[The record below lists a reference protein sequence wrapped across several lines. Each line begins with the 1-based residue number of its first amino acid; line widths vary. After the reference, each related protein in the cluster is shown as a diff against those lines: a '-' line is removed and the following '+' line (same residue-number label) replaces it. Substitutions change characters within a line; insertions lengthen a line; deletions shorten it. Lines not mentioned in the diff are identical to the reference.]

1 MQREEA
7 LDMRVLLADAQ
18 AKVRSALRLLLEQE
32 PDMEVAAEVSDGRA
46 LLAAAG
52 ANEGDI
58 VLVDWFLPG
67 VAPDWLVA
75 ELRSRWPH
83 LYIIALSGRPEAAA
97 AATWAG
103 ADAFVSKCDPP
114 EALLDAVQQARSR
127 GH

>member
-52 ANEGDI
+52 ATKVDI

-75 ELRSRWPH
+75 ELRARWPH
-83 LYIIALSGRPEAAA
+83 LHILAMRCTPGAAVGWPWSGVVELVRQF
-97 AATWAG
+97 
-103 ADAFVSKCDPP
+103 D
-114 EALLDAVQQARSR
+114 
-127 GH
+127 